1 VASRYRHLDVGV
13 LREIARSELFAWG
26 KPGVEGFALSLEALP
41 VVWPT
46 EKPAA
51 TWARASEPR
60 PAVPEVELLREH
72 VRAESAALGASFQAG
87 GPWQRTPVSG
97 AWIELGPGGQVRVSS
112 GWQGTPARAA
122 TQACTL
128 FDRLRARL
136 AASGLGLVCVGR
148 DPWHPPQA
156 RPSADGSPHAECV
169 EHAFATTL
177 RGLEALRSTAG
188 AEVRIAFGGPVKG
201 PRRWRAAWL
210 LAPRL
215 AALFANSPLENGVS
229 ARCKSARVR
238 AWLEGEPSRCG
249 IPHAILDAPQ
259 LSPEEQYVQFALAAR
274 VLWVALEGE
283 VRPQPQA
290 LTFSQ
295 WMATG
300 VEGWFPDRD
309 DWRAHL
315 ATLRPLVRP
324 DGGLVISAFDAQERA
339 FAALPLLV
347 TSALLADDSALEA
360 VLAKFTSVGPRS
372 AALLAAAVSDG
383 LLDAELARGSR
394 ELLALVAEVLLRAPR
409 GWAAPDQVAALVA
422 FERELTRAH
431 RTPADALLE
440 MYLERGELG
449 RSQLAQYEQHWCAL
463 AGTPVS

>member
-1 VASRYRHLDVGV
+1 VASRMRHLDIGV
-13 LREIARSELFAWG
+13 LRDIARTELFAWG
-26 KPGVEGFALSLEALP
+26 KPGVEGYALSLEALP
-41 VVWPT
+41 VVWPV
-46 EKPAA
+46 EKRAA
-51 TWARASEPR
+51 TWARASEPS

-72 VRAESAALGASFQAG
+72 VRGESAALGATFHEA
-87 GPWQRTPVSG
+87 GPWQPTPISG
-97 AWIELGPGGQVRVSS
+97 AWVQLGPGGQLRVSS

-122 TQACTL
+122 TEACAL
-128 FDRLRARL
+128 FDRMRARL
-136 AASGLGLVCVGR
+136 GAAGVGLVTVGR

-156 RPSADGSPHAECV
+156 RPSADGSPRAECA
-169 EHAFATTL
+169 EQSFASRP

-238 AWLEGEPSRCG
+238 AWLEGDPTRCG
-249 IPHAILDAPQ
+249 IPHAVQDTPQ
-259 LSPEEQYVQFALAAR
+259 LAPEEQYVQFGLAAR
-274 VLWVALEGE
+274 VLWIALEGDE
-283 VRPQPQA
+283 HVHPQPM
-290 LTFSQ
+290 TFSQ

-300 VEGWFPDRD
+300 VDGWFPDRD

-315 ATLRPLVRP
+315 ETLRPLVRP
-324 DGGLVISAFDAQERA
+324 ERGLVLSTFDAQERA

-347 TSALLADDSALEA
+347 ASALLADDSALEA
-360 VLAKFTSVGPRS
+360 VLARYSETWPRAGALLS
-372 AALLAAAVSDG
+372 AAVNEG

-394 ELLALVAEVLLRAPR
+394 ELLALVADVLLRAPR
-409 GWAAPDQVAALVA
+409 GWASAEQVGALVA
-422 FERELTRAH
+422 FERELTRAK

-440 MYLERGELG
+440 VYLERGELG
-449 RSQLAQYEQHWCAL
+449 RSQLAQLEQHWCAL